1 MMKDYKK
8 SKSRSAL
15 CGLVLCGCAIM
26 FFALVLIGCSFAINY
41 DEDLDFDNDVMDAM
55 IEAGF
60 NYNQYWAGVPV
71 STSCI
76 LQCRTPPG
84 AWGELG

>member
-1 MMKDYKK
+1 
-8 SKSRSAL
+8 
-15 CGLVLCGCAIM
+15 M